1 MTRSGKHGTPKS
13 RLPTL
18 PTHLGNPFGSL
29 FEPAE
34 AIEKLLRCAKRSVVQ
49 FLEALQQLEAH
60 AKLGVQRFSIVA
72 NNLKSAAFQRT
83 FRAECA
89 DEHVAA
95 RFDRM
100 RNLANISGTL
110 IGC

>member
-1 MTRSGKHGTPKS
+1 MDLTRIFLSKVR
-13 RLPTL
+13 RLSQALTAC
-18 PTHLGNPFGSL
+18 S
-29 FEPAE
+29 FEAAE
-34 AIEKLLRCAKRSVVQ
+34 AIDKLLRCAKRSVVQ

-83 FRAECA
+83 FGTECA